1 MAGIRL
7 HQIGQPGAQPSA
19 ATFEQPFEMLTAC
32 HERVDR
38 MLRLLDRL
46 CQHLDAKGLDE
57 QAAQAA
63 RDVMRY
69 FDLAAPDHHEDEE
82 RHVFPRLLAG
92 NDENVKTVVRR
103 LQQDHRDMTVNWVE
117 AREVLR
123 RVSEGSAPTWTG
135 LSETDRATLAR
146 FAGLYADH
154 IRAEEDVVYPAA
166 SALIEAPELQRM
178 GTEMAARRTARP

>member
-7 HQIGQPGAQPSA
+7 HQIGQPGAQPFA

-46 CQHLDAKGLDE
+46 CQHLDAKGHDE

-123 RVSEGSAPTWTG
+123 RVCEGSVPTWSA

-154 IRAEEDVVYPAA
+154 IRAEEDTVYPAA
-166 SALIEAPELQRM
+166 SALIDAPELQRM
-178 GTEMAARRTARP
+178 GAEMAARRTARP